1 MKEEY
6 RKINE
11 FECCGKDM
19 VVVRGANSCHVMTMK
34 EWMVCYGNKHPERWE
49 NGVRVKKKQ
58 RIVL

>member
-34 EWMVCYGNKHPERWE
+34 EWRKIYGRNHPERWE

-58 RIVL
+58 RIA